1 MRKIANKI
9 IITVVSFCLIIAL
22 PITLISAKMNKG
34 AMQAEAQENMLNL
47 ASYNAQKIDEGLIET
62 KNIVDNIVNT
72 ISSSIDI
79 NEISDEYLDNALKY
93 LDEFSQTT
101 LENRQDCLG
110 VAVVANP
117 ELTEN
122 LHQIIYEKDINT
134 KQISKV
140 DKFQKEEFY
149 ESNPDMSWY
158 YNAVKNDAVW
168 SDPHTDRSSSSMRIA
183 YTRPV
188 YINNTLVAV
197 VAVDLFFDSYKNMI
211 NNISVYNQ
219 GYAFLLNSEGKYLV
233 DKTYSEENSIN
244 EVLNGKV
251 DVLSNERGIQT
262 YKLDGK
268 ENILAYSKLKNGNI
282 MVITA
287 EKSDIFSKINQIT
300 IILFILSFGV
310 IVVMSILAF
319 IIGKKI
325 SSPIL
330 LINNI
335 VNEISKLDFREK
347 EEEAQISKLNDET
360 LIIGQSVLNLRNTVK
375 NTLIDVKSACSQTY
389 DSSNKFEELTEELKE
404 SIISINQAVLELA
417 KGAEEQADEAQTGS
431 EKLAYLTNIIDE
443 MIMLVNDFKEK
454 FIKSKEENNQGLEAI
469 KILMNKIEETTQ
481 MSNQTNKNV
490 NKLDESSKQIGLI
503 VDTINEIAEQTN
515 LLALNAA
522 IKAARAGEAGK
533 GFGVVADEIRKL
545 SEETGSATK
554 KIEAIINEIKSEIY
568 NTKNNIDKSMININE
583 VNTSMSNS
591 QDVFTGI
598 KDSFE
603 SMTQQVTSLINNIDK
618 IEESKEVAV
627 SAIQGIIAVCEESS
641 AATEEVSAT
650 VHEQLNTVDNVYSS
664 SAELKKLVEN
674 LEGSINKFIIE

>member
-149 ESNPDMSWY
+149 ESNPDMRWY

-347 EEEAQISKLNDET
+347 EDEAQISKLNDET

-522 IKAARAGEAGK
+522 IEAARAGEAGK

>member
-149 ESNPDMSWY
+149 ESNPDMRWY
-158 YNAVKNDAVW
+158 YNAVKNDALW

-347 EEEAQISKLNDET
+347 EDEAQISKLNDET

-522 IKAARAGEAGK
+522 IEAARAGEAGK
-533 GFGVVADEIRKL
+533 GF

>member
-211 NNISVYNQ
+211 NNISVYNY
-219 GYAFLLNSEGKYLV
+219 GYAFLLNSEVKYLV

-375 NTLIDVKSACSQTY
+375 NTLIDVKSVCSQTY

-431 EKLAYLTNIIDE
+431 EKLEYFKNIIDE
-443 MIMLVNDFKEK
+443 LIMLVNDFTEK
-454 FIKSKEENNQGLEAI
+454 FIKSKEENNQVLEDI
-469 KILMNKIEETTQ
+469 EILMNKIEETTQ

-522 IKAARAGEAGK
+522 IEAARAGEAGK

>member
-1 MRKIANKI
+1 MKKIANKI

-22 PITLISAKMNKG
+22 SITLISTKMNKG
-34 AMQAEAQENMLNL
+34 TMQAEAQENMLNL

-62 KNIVDNIVNT
+62 KNIVDNIVYT
-72 ISSSIDI
+72 ISSLINI
-79 NEISDEYLDNALKY
+79 NEISDEYLDNVLKY
-93 LDEFSQTT
+93 LDEFSQKT
-101 LENRQDCLG
+101 LENREDCLG

-122 LHQIIYEKDINT
+122 LHQIIYEKDIDT

-140 DKFQKEEFY
+140 DKFKKEEFY

-158 YNAVKNDAVW
+158 YNAIKNDEVW

-183 YTRPV
+183 YTRPI
-188 YINNTLVAV
+188 YIDNTLIAV
-197 VAVDLFFDSYKNMI
+197 VAVDLFFDSYKNII
-211 NNISVYNQ
+211 NDISVYNY

-251 DVLSNERGIQT
+251 DVLSNQSGIQT
-262 YKLDGK
+262 YEVDGK

-300 IILFILSFGV
+300 IIIFIVSFG
-310 IVVMSILAF
+310 IIITMSIFAF

-325 SSPIL
+325 SDPIL

-347 EEEAQISKLNDET
+347 EEESQISKLDDET
-360 LIIGQSVLNLRNTVK
+360 LIIGESVLNLRNTVK
-375 NTLIDVKSACSQTY
+375 NTLIDVKGVCSQTY
-389 DSSNKFEELTEELKE
+389 GSSNKFEELTEELKE

-431 EKLAYLTNIIDE
+431 EKLTCLTNIIDE
-443 MIMLVNDFKEK
+443 MIIIVNDFKEK

-522 IKAARAGEAGK
+522 IEAARAGEAGK

-583 VNTSMSNS
+583 VNISMSNS

-598 KDSFE
+598 KNSFE

-618 IEESKEVAV
+618 IEESKEAAV
-627 SAIQGIIAVCEESS
+627 SAIQGIIAVCEEAS

-664 SAELKKLVEN
+664 SAELKELVEN
-674 LEGSINKFIIE
+674 LEDSINKFIIE

>member
-149 ESNPDMSWY
+149 ESNPDMRWY

-211 NNISVYNQ
+211 NNISVYNY

-347 EEEAQISKLNDET
+347 EDEAQISKLNDET

-522 IKAARAGEAGK
+522 IEAARAGEAGK

>member
-122 LHQIIYEKDINT
+122 LHQIIYEKDIDT

-140 DKFQKEEFY
+140 DKFKKEEFY

-522 IKAARAGEAGK
+522 IEAARAGEAGK

>member
-211 NNISVYNQ
+211 NNISVYNY

-375 NTLIDVKSACSQTY
+375 NTLIDVKSVCSQTY

-522 IKAARAGEAGK
+522 IEAARAGEAGK